1 MMMMKFFI
9 SLTLLITIAGCS
21 EQKTIVSDKATGYT
35 SQEVKEK
42 NLLSNWVQS
51 KEYFYA
57 QNPDVHAACKLENNI
72 CITYEEYEQACKAS
86 KGVTRGASANLA
98 TGSGLDYLYRN
109 GSIDAIDVVWDMN
122 YRNFPCRVIMN
133 VSGIV
138 NGNSKRQSANQ
149 GVDAFIINNDNQILV
164 RSTGIGQ

>member
-1 MMMMKFFI
+1 MKKINFVICLSFVI
-9 SLTLLITIAGCS
+9 GLSACS
-21 EQKTIVSDKATGYT
+21 DQPTVVSDKAINY
-35 SQEVKEK
+35 EVKEK
-42 NLLSNWVQS
+42 SLLNNWVSS

-57 QNPDVHAACKLENNI
+57 QNPDINAFCKSENAT

-86 KGVTRGASANLA
+86 KGVTRGASVNMA

-109 GSIDAIDVVWDMN
+109 GNIDAIDVVWDTN
-122 YRNFPCRVIMN
+122 YKNFPCRVIMN

-149 GVDAFIINNDNQILV
+149 AVHAFIVNNENQILV
-164 RSTGIGQ
+164 RSTLIGM